1 MLQIFQRLFCRYG
14 TQIRLISDSGEQTVR
29 GFFYS
34 VNSRSW
40 QNMEQVMGPLG
51 EIPRGQYICVLPVQ
65 ADPVAG
71 NTVQVGQKSYYIRR
85 AEDMRAGEEVLYRW
99 CLCVEKGGDD
109 TW

>member
-1 MLQIFQRLFCRYG
+1 MLQIFQRLFRRYG
-14 TQIRLISDSGEQTVR
+14 AQIRVTIHEEEQTVQ

-40 QNMEQVMGPLG
+40 QNMEQIFGPLG
-51 EIPRGQYICVLPVQ
+51 EVPRGQYICVLPVQ
-65 ADPVAG
+65 VCPVAG
-71 NTVQVGQKSYYIRR
+71 SSVAVGEKSYYIRR
-85 AEDMRAGEEVLYRW
+85 IEDIRAGGDVLYRW